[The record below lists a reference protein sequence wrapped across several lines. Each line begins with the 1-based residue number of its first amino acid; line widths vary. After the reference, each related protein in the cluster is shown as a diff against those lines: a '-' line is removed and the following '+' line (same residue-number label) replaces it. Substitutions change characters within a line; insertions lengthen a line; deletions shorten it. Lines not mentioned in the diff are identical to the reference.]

1 MKKLLS
7 IENIEDSLK
16 TAAKVEYQKL
26 KKAISD
32 YKNHTKEMQ
41 KRIVNKLFNAD
52 QEKNA
57 KKDGGKKADTVD
69 ASPTPQSQP
78 IDEQSTSSN
87 APEVAAVIVETKSS
101 DNTPA
106 TAATA
111 AAAAVEAVPKAQT
124 TSNNLII
131 LLATSLA
138 VVLLSIVFAV
148 YSH

>member
-1 MKKLLS
+1 MKKLIS

-57 KKDGGKKADTVD
+57 KKDGGKKADAVD

-78 IDEQSTSSN
+78 SDEQSSTSN
-87 APEVAAVIVETKSS
+87 APEVAAVIAETKSS

-106 TAATA
+106 TAAA
-111 AAAAVEAVPKAQT
+111 VAAVEAVPKAQT

>member
-1 MKKLLS
+1 MKKLIS

-57 KKDGGKKADTVD
+57 KKDGGKKADALD

-78 IDEQSTSSN
+78 IDEQSTTSS
-87 APEVAAVIVETKSS
+87 APEVAAVIAETKSS
-101 DNTPA
+101 DNTP
-106 TAATA
+106 ATA

>member
-1 MKKLLS
+1 MKKLIS

-16 TAAKVEYQKL
+16 TAAKLEYQKL

-52 QEKNA
+52 AEKNA
-57 KKDGGKKADTVD
+57 KKDGEKKADAVD
-69 ASPTPQSQP
+69 ASPTSQSQP
-78 IDEQSTSSN
+78 IVEQRAASN
-87 APEVAAVIVETKSS
+87 APEVVPAVADTNTNSDKS
-101 DNTPA
+101 PP
-106 TAATA
+106 AATA
-111 AAAAVEAVPKAQT
+111 VAEAAPKAQT
-124 TSNNLII
+124 ASNNLII
-131 LLATSLA
+131 LLATSLV